1 MLQRMGRVFLFLAP
15 VGCRGM
21 FPTSGM
27 LAMRRAGMALR
38 QLFET
43 ETEVP
48 LALKEHYVEKDG
60 KWLLQ
65 LDPPAEDVTGLKNA
79 LGQERNLRRDTEKT
93 LSDLKVKFEGID
105 PDDYRKL
112 QDRVKGLDDAEIYDR
127 QGIEALVLRRTE
139 SMKQE
144 HERQM
149 SGLRREN
156 DQLKGTAADLDRR
169 WRQDRIKTALLD
181 AAARAGVAK
190 GAMPDA
196 VQRGMAVF
204 VDLDEHGNVVSKNG
218 DDIRYGKDGISPLS
232 PDEWMGALKTEAPHL
247 WPASTG
253 SGAPAHHTGN
263 GAGVDWASLP
273 PAERL
278 TRYRELNPPRR

>member
-1 MLQRMGRVFLFLAP
+1 
-15 VGCRGM
+15 
-21 FPTSGM
+21 
-27 LAMRRAGMALR
+27 MALR
-38 QLFET
+38 QSYDVQT
-43 ETEVP
+43 DVP
-48 LALKEHYVEKDG
+48 GSLQEHYVERDG

-65 LDPPAEDVTGLKNA
+65 LDPPMEDVTGLKNA
-79 LGQERNLRRDTEKT
+79 LTQERNLRRDAEKT
-93 LSDLKVKFEGID
+93 FSDMKVKFEGID
-105 PDDYRKL
+105 PDEHHKL
-112 QDRVKGLDDAEIYDR
+112 QERIKGLDDAEIYDR

-139 SMKQE
+139 SMKAD

-156 DQLKGTAADLDRR
+156 DQLKGTAADLDKR

-218 DDIRYGKDGISPLS
+218 EDVRYGKDGISPLS
-232 PDEWMGALKTEAPHL
+232 PDEWMSGLKTEAPHL

-253 SGAPAHHTGN
+253 SGAPAHHTGS
-263 GAGVDWASLP
+263 GEGIDWQSLP

-278 TRYRELNPPRR
+278 TRYREFQQQQSRR